1 MTREGVFEG
10 QRGRLTAL
18 AYRMV
23 GSWTDAEDV
32 VQDVA
37 VEWWAGAGD
46 VANPGG
52 WLTKTTVRRAI
63 DALRRRQRES
73 GYVGPWLPEPVVVDR
88 QPAAADL
95 VEARETL
102 STAFLLIAEALTP
115 PQRAVV
121 VLRSLGYRHDEI
133 AGFLDITPAAARQ
146 HHTRATRTLDRQGPP
161 TGTGTAGRDGDDA
174 VTRSLLGAFLSA
186 ARDGD
191 LEALVAL
198 LHDDVVAYN
207 DGGGRTRAA
216 LNPLFGPAKVARFV
230 VGVSGTYAR
239 RAVRLVTVN
248 GTPGAIVTLGGTAH
262 VISLQVRDG
271 RIYRIFDVS
280 NPDKHGTVPGPVAP
294 DPAAG

>member
-1 MTREGVFEG
+1 MSREALFEG

-18 AYRMV
+18 AYRML

-37 VEWWAGAGD
+37 IEWWAGADD

-52 WLTKTTVRRAI
+52 WLTTTTVRRAI

-73 GYVGPWLPEPVVVDR
+73 SYVGPWLPEPVVVDR

-95 VEARETL
+95 VEVGETL
-102 STAFLLIAEALTP
+102 STAFLMIAETLTP

-133 AGFLDITPAAARQ
+133 AGVLDITPAAARQ
-146 HHTRATRTLDRQGPP
+146 HHARAMRTLDRHGAP
-161 TGTGTAGRDGDDA
+161 TGNGAADRAGDEAG
-174 VTRSLLGAFLSA
+174 TRSLLVAFLSA

-191 LEALVAL
+191 LDALVAL

-207 DGGGRTRAA
+207 DGGGRRRAA
-216 LNPLFGPAKVARFV
+216 RNPLFGPAKVARFV
-230 VGVSGTYAR
+230 VGISGMSTR

-248 GTPGAIVTLGGTAH
+248 GTPGAIVTLAGVVH
-262 VISLQVRDG
+262 VISIQVRDG
-271 RIYRIFDVS
+271 RIHRIFDVS
-280 NPDKHGTVPGPVAP
+280 NPDKHGAVPGPVAP
-294 DPAAG
+294 DPAAV